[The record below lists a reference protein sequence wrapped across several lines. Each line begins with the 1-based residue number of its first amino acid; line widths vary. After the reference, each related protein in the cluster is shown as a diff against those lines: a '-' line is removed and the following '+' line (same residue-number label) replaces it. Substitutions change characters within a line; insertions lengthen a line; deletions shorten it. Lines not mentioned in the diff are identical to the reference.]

1 MAIADRRGAGL
12 GLLSGAVAGLSFGI
26 AERVL
31 ALRLSASGHG
41 LSSVTQ
47 RHAGASGGEAS
58 AAQVVLAGSAAALAG
73 RPRRRGIG
81 KSGRGAGAW
90 CLRQQGG
97 MLAHPVAR
105 ALDLHDDSVV
115 QQPVQQGGGDD
126 GIAENFAPFRKAAVG
141 G

>member
-1 MAIADRRGAGL
+1 
-12 GLLSGAVAGLSFGI
+12 
-26 AERVL
+26 
-31 ALRLSASGHG
+31 
-41 LSSVTQ
+41 
-47 RHAGASGGEAS
+47 
-58 AAQVVLAGSAAALAG
+58 
-73 RPRRRGIG
+73 
-81 KSGRGAGAW
+81 
-90 CLRQQGG
+90 